1 MTRSETSTE
10 RRAAGAD
17 SGFQP
22 LHFYILLSM
31 AAATAAVIVSENTH
45 PAALL
50 LLSAAVIAAG
60 LVGYAVHTSLAGFLG
75 TRRATTMPSGES
87 ARETLEREKA
97 LVLRSIKELEFDRG
111 MGKVSDDDYQLIE
124 KGLRARALSL
134 MQDLE
139 GTGQPVPLAPKK
151 AAPAPAPEPEPGC
164 KACGT
169 TNDGDARFCKE
180 CGEKL

>member
-10 RRAAGAD
+10 REPTGAD
-17 SGFQP
+17 AGFQP

-50 LLSAAVIAAG
+50 LLSAAAIAAG

-75 TRRATTMPSGES
+75 TRRGLAAPAAES
-87 ARETLEREKA
+87 ARETLMREKA

-111 MGKVSDDDYQLIE
+111 MGKVSDDDYRLIE
-124 KGLRARALSL
+124 QGLRARALTL
-134 MQDLE
+134 MHDLE
-139 GTGQPVPLAPKK
+139 KLEDTPSPVPAPVVDRTLAC
-151 AAPAPAPEPEPGC
+151 G
-164 KACGT
+164 ACGT
-169 TNDGDARFCKE
+169 VNDIDARFCKE